1 MGRAEDMHLYTPADT
16 KEVEQA
22 GIASRQI
29 AGILGSGDKAS
40 LFLADGDKRVNVPL
54 KAIHM
59 LQEILN
65 MMARGDSVSLIP
77 IHAELTTQQAADFLN
92 VSRPYFV
99 KLLEAGDGPDFRQVG
114 RHRRVMFKDLLEYKA
129 KMENKKNDALDAL
142 VKQAQELDMGY

>member
-1 MGRAEDMHLYTPADT
+1 MGRAEDMLLYTSEGA

-22 GIASRQI
+22 GVVSRQI
-29 AGILGSGDKAS
+29 AGILGSGEQAS
-40 LFLADGDKRVNVPL
+40 LFLVDGDKRVEVPL

-65 MMARGDSVSLIP
+65 LMARGDAVSLIP

-99 KLLEAGDGPDFRQVG
+99 KLLEAGNGPDFRQVG
-114 RHRRVMFKDLLEYKA
+114 RHRRVMFKDLLEYKS
-129 KMENKKNDALDAL
+129 KMEKEQSDALDAL
-142 VKQAQELDMGY
+142 ATQAQDLDMGY